1 MQTLWLYLLFPQ
13 LQLDLSSNDIS
24 PEQAATPEPAVLLHP
39 QDLRVHQ
46 ANAPA
51 RSLGIKP
58 GQTLAQACALCAAL
72 QVMPW
77 QPALE
82 QQLLDML
89 ALDCY
94 QLCADIAEAPPNALW
109 LRLDPMLQLYGGLPA
124 FLQQLKQ
131 QLQQRPLQYQYGV
144 ALSAEA
150 ARLLCLSQ
158 PGQTALTQAQ
168 QQLRLTGCPVSFLQ
182 VTPATIQQLERLG
195 ISQLGQLLLL
205 PATELSRRFGA
216 DLYLYLQRLQGK
228 LPPLLQYYQPPE
240 QFSARLELL
249 YQLEQYPQLHK
260 PLQHLL
266 LQLQHYLQRRDQL
279 CYQLQLELTLRDQP
293 PLTLKLQSPQ
303 AEALACRWLNLWQL
317 KLEALRLPA
326 PVLALSLSAS
336 QYCGRDTDSDDL
348 YAGRRGQYTP
358 LQLVGLLQAKLGSA
372 QVCRPA
378 QVAAY
383 LPEMAGISMPLQ
395 STAPAGVKP
404 PPRPQPAQVPA
415 QTVAQTA
422 AQTVAQSVA
431 QTAATYHTGP
441 APSTI
446 GTFTGLPAPHRPA
459 FLLAQPEPLQ
469 QQVQLQPGLERIQSQ
484 WWQGPSEARDYL
496 TAQSVDG
503 RWLWIYRT
511 AQQQWFVHGVFA

>member
-13 LQLDLSSNDIS
+13 LQLDLNSDGIN
-24 PEQAATPEPAVLLHP
+24 PEQATTPAPAVLLHP

-58 GQTLAQACALCAAL
+58 GQTLAQACAMCAAL

-124 FLQQLKQ
+124 FLQQLNQ

-168 QQLRLTGCPVSFLQ
+168 QQLQLSGCPVSFLH

-326 PVLALSLSAS
+326 PVLALALSAS
-336 QYCGRDTDSDDL
+336 QYCSRDTDSDDL

-372 QVCRPA
+372 QVCRPV

-383 LPEMAGISMPLQ
+383 LPEIAGVNIPLQ
-395 STAPAGVKP
+395 SAAAGVN
-404 PPRPQPAQVPA
+404 PQPRQQSTQVPAPRQTMAQNLA
-415 QTVAQTA
+415 QTVAQPA
-422 AQTVAQSVA
+422 AAYTVGAEPS
-431 QTAATYHTGP
+431 ATN
-441 APSTI
+441 
-446 GTFTGLPAPHRPA
+446 TFTALSAPHRPA

-496 TAQSVDG
+496 TAQSADG

-511 AQQQWFVHGVFA
+511 EQQQWFVHGVFA

>member
-13 LQLDLSSNDIS
+13 LQLDLYSDGIS
-24 PEQAATPEPAVLLHP
+24 PEQTATLDPAVLLHP

-58 GQTLAQACALCAAL
+58 GQTLAQACAMCATL

-124 FLQQLKQ
+124 FLQQLIQ

-150 ARLLCLSQ
+150 SRLLCLSQ
-158 PGQTALTQAQ
+158 PGQTALTQVQ
-168 QQLRLTGCPVSFLQ
+168 QQLLLSGCPVSFLH
-182 VTPATIQQLERLG
+182 VTPATIHQLERLG
-195 ISQLGQLLLL
+195 ISQLGQLLQL
-205 PATELSRRFGA
+205 PAKELSRRFGA

-326 PVLALSLSAS
+326 PVLALALSAS

-372 QVCRPA
+372 QVCRPS

-383 LPEMAGISMPLQ
+383 LPEMAGVSIPLQ
-395 STAPAGVKP
+395 SAAPAGVKP
-404 PPRPQPAQVPA
+404 PARQQPAQAPMPA
-415 QTVAQTA
+415 RNVAQTP
-422 AQTVAQSVA
+422 
-431 QTAATYHTGP
+431 ATYKVGADHSPTD
-441 APSTI
+441 
-446 GTFTGLPAPHRPA
+446 TFTGLSAPHRPA
-459 FLLAQPEPLQ
+459 FLFAQPEPLQ

-496 TAQSVDG
+496 TAQSADG

-511 AQQQWFVHGVFA
+511 EQQQWFVHGVFA